1 MTTTQSWKL
10 MHDTAISNEQKQVLC
25 NFIMSNDKFSQGQ
38 KVKDFEKMWSD
49 WMGCKYSVF
58 VNSGSSANFVAHHAA
73 TNLFSPSRKSVWVTQ
88 ASTWS
93 TTVSPI
99 VMAGNHALLC
109 DVDLRNMSPD
119 LNQLESLFKKHNPDF
134 MFLAHLLGFPA
145 VSDDLFALCE
155 KYGVRL
161 LEDCCESHGA
171 SHGEKK
177 VGNFGLASTFS
188 FYFGHHMTTIEGGM
202 VCTNNEEMYHQSLLL
217 RSHGLL
223 RELPQEAQT
232 KYQKVH
238 ENFTFIVPGYNVR
251 NTELNAVLG
260 MEQMRDLNTNIDI
273 RNINFNHYVDRLD
286 GTKYFNGFVRRGV
299 SSFCF
304 PIFSKTVPVSKIRAA
319 LTAAGIENRPVI
331 GGNLYR
337 HPFVRGEARD
347 HLTPNAD
354 FIHDCGLYVGNNQ
367 TVTTD
372 MVDEMVSILNGL
384 EP

>member
-1 MTTTQSWKL
+1 MITTNTWKL
-10 MHDTAISNEQKQVLC
+10 MHDTAINDDQRRVLC
-25 NFIMSNDKFSQGQ
+25 DFIMTTDKFSQGQ
-38 KVKDFEKMWSD
+38 KVKEFEKMWSE
-49 WMGCKYSVF
+49 WMGCKYSIF

-73 TNLFSPSRKSVWVTQ
+73 TNLFSSGRKSVWVTQ

-99 VMAGNHALLC
+99 VLAGNHALLC

-119 LNQLESLFKKHNPDF
+119 MNQLENLFKKHNPDF
-134 MFLAHLLGFPA
+134 LFLVHLLGFPA
-145 VSDDLFALCE
+145 ISHDLLQLCD

-171 SHGEKK
+171 SYAGKK

-202 VCTNNEEMYHQSLLL
+202 ICTNNEEMYHQCLLL

-238 ENFTFIVPGYNVR
+238 ENFTFIVPGFNVR

-260 MEQMRDLNTNIDI
+260 MEQIRDLTSNIAVRNT
-273 RNINFNHYVDRLD
+273 NFNHYVRNLN
-286 GTKYFNGFVRRGV
+286 GTKYFNEFVCDGV

-304 PIFSKTVPVSKIRAA
+304 PIFSKNIPVSKIRNA
-319 LTAAGIENRPVI
+319 LTAVGIENRPVV

-337 HPFVRGEARD
+337 HPFVRGEARN

-354 FIHDCGLYVGNNQ
+354 FVHDCGLYVGNNQ
-367 TVTTD
+367 TVTTN